1 MMMMRKIDAAATAA
15 AKLAGSRRL
24 TKCGYSMTPSPPLPP
39 FRSALVADTSA
50 LPTTL
55 MKKVYFSCQSCA
67 VGRNLVS
74 SPFLLGLLPNST
86 YSGSFPPLHHR
97 SSFHSSTAVEFPVR
111 RRKRAGGSGLGS
123 KNNTNTTSGI
133 NGGGVAS
140 NKSSPQHSQPQ
151 EQDARQSEG
160 TTDGENTSSETVA
173 SVPMQHPPIQDTQI
187 FRHAASALLDKLETA
202 LHPMKSKNEVFV
214 ISREDGDIGEIFKL
228 DLGPSIG
235 HYLIEISEDE
245 CVMQYSSPISGQI
258 LYFLSGSTNEWI
270 AVDDGH
276 SFEGIFVRDLIRQC
290 QGLPNL

>member
-1 MMMMRKIDAAATAA
+1 MTKIGAAAIAA
-15 AKLAGSRRL
+15 AKFAGSRRS
-24 TKCGYSMTPSPPLPP
+24 TKRLSSMTSSPPFPP
-39 FRSALVADTSA
+39 FRFAIVAEKSAFPA
-50 LPTTL
+50 TL
-55 MKKVYFSCQSCA
+55 TAKVYFSCQYSA
-67 VGRNLVS
+67 VDRSSVS
-74 SPFLLGLLPNST
+74 SSSLRGLLPNST
-86 YSGSFPPLHHR
+86 SSGSFQSLDHR
-97 SSFHSSTAVEFPVR
+97 ASFHSSTAVEFPVR

-123 KNNTNTTSGI
+123 NNKTNTTSGI
-133 NGGGVAS
+133 NGGGVGA
-140 NKSSPQHSQPQ
+140 NKSSPHQSQPQ
-151 EQDARQSEG
+151 EQEVRQSEE
-160 TTDGENTSSETVA
+160 TTNGENTSTTVA
-173 SVPMQHPPIQDTQI
+173 SAPIQHPPIQDTQI

-228 DLGPSIG
+228 DLGPSVG

-245 CVMQYSSPISGQI
+245 CLMQYSSPISGRI